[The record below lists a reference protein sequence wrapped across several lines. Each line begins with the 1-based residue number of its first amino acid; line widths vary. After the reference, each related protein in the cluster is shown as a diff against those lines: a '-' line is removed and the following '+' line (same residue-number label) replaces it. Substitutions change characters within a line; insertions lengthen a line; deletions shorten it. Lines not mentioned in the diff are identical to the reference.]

1 MAELY
6 TGGSRVSSVFQLIGN
21 LENDIT
27 KSIAW
32 VLANC
37 PVFLSDFINDV
48 FGIQID
54 AAKVLI
60 RYQHAEKGKGI
71 TDLEITDNELFY
83 IIIEAK
89 RGWNLPGADQLSLYS
104 NRKDFSSSNVKH
116 KAIVTMSECSGIYAA
131 SHLPF
136 AQINNIPVIHIPWR
150 RVYELADVSRR
161 LSNNSQKLL
170 LDELKEYLRG
180 IMTMQRK
187 ESNWVYIV
195 SLASSK
201 PTDCSLTWIDIVNS
215 KKKYFH
221 PVGGN
226 GWPKEPPNYI
236 AFRYYGQLQ
245 SIHHIE
251 DYVVTDNLHTEIPEM
266 PDYVESTNFYVYTL
280 GPAIVPANTVKTGKI
295 YASGRKWAMFDTLFV
310 CDTIADACN
319 LSKNR

>member
-6 TGGSRVSSVFQLIGN
+6 TGGSRVSSVFHLIGD

-104 NRKDFSSSNVKH
+104 KRKDFSTSNVKY
-116 KAIVTMSECSGIYAA
+116 KAIVTMSECTGIYAA

-150 RVYELADVSRR
+150 RIYELADLSRR

-201 PTDCSLTWIDIVNS
+201 PTDCSLTWIDIVNL

-251 DYVVTDNLHTEIPEM
+251 DYVVTYNLHTEIPEM

-280 GPAIVPANTVKTGKI
+280 GPAIVPAKTVKTGKI